1 MNRLIRKILGVTLS
15 LSFIMTP
22 ILSTEAYAAQDREIN
37 INIDGNSLVTDDKP
51 FIYNER
57 TLLPLRAV
65 SEALGGE
72 VVWDGENKRIDITKG
87 NKKLTVFID
96 NRLLFYTDENGKVLP
111 AVMDVAPIIKNERTY
126 VPVRLVANC
135 LGLEVDWDQDT
146 YSVVLKDNGKGKY
159 EPFYDMS
166 IVYLNHGDTFTK
178 NTALVLENVDNIP
191 SSANQTRYIYLDKT
205 TGKGRVVAACN
216 FDENHAKLMPELEYN
231 KNGVL
236 AAIVVDNKGEF
247 LAGTAYD
254 VNFNV
259 SPSVELSGIT
269 EGELVRGK
277 RNITVNTNFIPDHI
291 IYKFDYNN
299 PEVDDYISSEFD
311 QATAFP
317 FSPPKYKNGMVKITA
332 VAYDANGV
340 GYESDTIN
348 AIVEIPEPQPVVPYL
363 YLKEIDADKVG
374 EVPVVLS
381 VARNFDVE
389 RTVYYAEN
397 TVNGQL
403 KVLEDIPWGNYSW
416 YPGPDMKGTWN
427 IYAKTTE
434 TNGTVK
440 KSNVRTVSIA
450 GEEKIILTGVGPN
463 QVITDKISVN
473 SNANVEIVDVKY
485 VLSNPYNLTE
495 KVLGSSADFSEI
507 IKYTP
512 TSVNEGER
520 DIQAIATTKSG
531 NTIYSDQ
538 VRIKIYL
545 GEIYGS
551 KPVTEKTN
559 FINYVSDFAVH
570 SQKLTGMAASIQI
583 AQAVLET
590 GWGQSIP
597 VDRYSGKFSNNLF
610 GIKGSASAGSVL
622 CATREVYNGVNYYI
636 DDYFRA
642 YVNPEESW
650 RDHQNLLLL
659 VPRYKPY
666 REVMYDYKKAAHA
679 LKSCGYATDPRYA
692 TSLIYLVEKYEL
704 WKYDEQGI

>member
-1 MNRLIRKILGVTLS
+1 MNRILNKILGITLS
-15 LSFIMTP
+15 LSFIMAP
-22 ILSTEAYAAQDREIN
+22 ILPSQVFADQERDIN
-37 INIDGNSLVTDDKP
+37 INIDGFNLTTDDKP
-51 FIYNER
+51 FIQNER

-65 SEALGGE
+65 SEALGGI
-72 VVWDGENKRIDITKG
+72 VTWDGDNKRIDIVKG

-96 NRLLFYTDENGKVLP
+96 NRLLFYTDENGDVLP
-111 AVMDVAPIIKNERTY
+111 AVMDVAPVIKNERTY
-126 VPVRLVANC
+126 VPVRIVANC
-135 LGLEVDWDQDT
+135 LGLEVDWNQDT
-146 YSVVLKDNGKGKY
+146 YSVVLKDNNKGKF

-166 IVYLNHGDTFTK
+166 IVYLNNGDTFTK
-178 NTALVLENVDNIP
+178 NTALVLNNIDDIP
-191 SSANQTRYIYLDKT
+191 SSANQIRYIYLDKT
-205 TGKGRVVAACN
+205 TGRGRVVAACN
-216 FDENHAKLMPELEYN
+216 FDENYAKLMPELEYN
-231 KNGVL
+231 DNGVL
-236 AAIVVDNKGEF
+236 AAIVVDNHGEF

-259 SPSVELSGIT
+259 APSVEISGVT
-269 EGELVRGK
+269 EGELIRGK

-291 IYKFDYNN
+291 IYKFDYSN
-299 PEVDDYISSEFD
+299 PQAEDYVSSEFD

-317 FSPPKYKNGMVKITA
+317 FSPPRYKNGMVKITA
-332 VAYDANGV
+332 VAYDASGN
-340 GYESDTIN
+340 GYESESVN
-348 AIVEIPEPQPVVPYL
+348 AVVEIPEPQAVVPYL
-363 YLKEIDADKVG
+363 YLKEIDAADVG
-374 EVPVVLS
+374 EVPVLLS

-397 TVNGQL
+397 TVTKEVKILQ
-403 KVLEDIPWGNYSW
+403 DIPWGNFSW

-434 TNGTVK
+434 TNGNIK
-440 KSNVRTVSIA
+440 KSNVRTVTVP

-473 SNANVEIVDVKY
+473 ANSNVEITSIKY

-495 KVLGSSADFSEI
+495 KVLGSSTDFDEVI
-507 IKYTP
+507 EYTP
-512 TSVNEGER
+512 NSVNEGER
-520 DIQAIATTKSG
+520 DIQAIATTKNG
-531 NTIYSDQ
+531 NTIYSEQ

-551 KPVTEKTN
+551 RPVTEKTN

-570 SQKLTGMAASIQI
+570 TQKLTGMSASIQI

-692 TSLIYLVEKYEL
+692 TSLIYLIEKYEL